1 MIKLN
6 HRDHVYNI
14 PEQKP
19 NDQFHK
25 IWFESSKT
33 PKYAKSENNPSMH
46 EKQKINEKERVIWT
60 YRLMERETLQEIRR
74 KTIKNLLWSLTE
86 SERERERE
94 REREKSLKTFEKG
107 ELNKSRS
114 DFKNAYSLFSI
125 D

>member
-14 PEQKP
+14 LEQKP

-25 IWFESSKT
+25 IRFESSKT

-46 EKQKINEKERVIWT
+46 EKMHVKLKINEKDRVIWT
-60 YRLMERETLQEIRR
+60 YQLMERETLQEIRR
-74 KTIKNLLWSLTE
+74 RTTTNLLWSLAE
-86 SERERERE
+86 SEREREK
-94 REREKSLKTFEKG
+94 EKSLKSFEKG

-114 DFKNAYSLFSI
+114 YFKKAYS
-125 D
+125 